1 VGVGPPRPGTRGLG
15 ARLRFWLA
23 YAAYLAG
30 FCLLLVYA
38 VFAMNRGRYRAT
50 QRPPTERLVPAPH
63 MSPGTARRLGFVGPA
78 RKGTFHGAAAVKAP
92 GTIRIGCFG
101 DSFTYGDE
109 VAEGLDFPSFLG
121 ALARR
126 SGRSDVEV
134 LNFGTSWY
142 GFHQA
147 YLMWQEVGRPMGLD
161 AVLIGPDCYRPE
173 RDTTF
178 GHAGAA
184 SPYYLHARYVL
195 DGDGVRLEEVE
206 GETYRERFD
215 AYYRFL
221 PRWRYLRFDS
231 NAPLVVAGLV
241 GASRVLPN
249 PFYYQY
255 RHRSRNGEAAETYA
269 RLLRLG
275 AAADPSTPVLLGQ
288 VNDAFRLPD
297 RSNLAVR
304 RLAPPETFPY
314 LAVTSHFGP
323 QGNEL
328 IARQYWALLRGESG
342 ADLPWIRFG
351 DLPAESLAPLPLTLE
366 GRLVAE
372 LNGRPVGELRD
383 QDDRGND
390 AGRTSLSG
398 AAALLILAPEGVDG
412 AWVALGAA
420 PREGSRVTVELETA
434 DGIRRVD
441 LGAPRPVGG
450 PSGVWRLPPGPLEV
464 APGGRIGLRT
474 ERDAGRAR
482 VMFQDVEILRG
493 VAEPGR
499 TERQLELRAATG
511 RLKRLRA
518 LADGYVPLDGGAPR
532 GILALRAGGRRAPV
546 ASWYLEHRR
555 VELGAPPF
563 RVLP

>member
-1 VGVGPPRPGTRGLG
+1 MGVGPPRPGVRGLG

-23 YAAYLAG
+23 YAAYLTG
-30 FCLLLVYA
+30 FCLLVVYA
-38 VFAMNRGRYRAT
+38 VFAMNRGRYRAR
-50 QRPPTERLVPAPH
+50 QRPATERLVPAPH
-63 MSPGTARRLGFVGPA
+63 MSAETARRLGFVGPA
-78 RKGTFHGAAAVKAP
+78 RKGTFHGAARVKAP
-92 GTIRIGCFG
+92 GTVRIGCFG

-109 VAEGLDFPSFLG
+109 VAEGLDFPSLLG

-126 SGRSDVEV
+126 SGRPDVEV

-142 GFHQA
+142 GFHQS

-255 RHRSRNGEAAETYA
+255 RQRSRNGEAAETYA

-275 AAADPSTPVLLGQ
+275 AEADPSTPVLLGQ
-288 VNDAFRLPD
+288 VNDAFRAQGPP
-297 RSNLAVR
+297 NLAVR
-304 RLAPPETFPY
+304 RLAPPDSFPY
-314 LAVTSHFGP
+314 LAATSHFGP
-323 QGNEL
+323 QGNDL
-328 IARQYWALLRGESG
+328 VARQYWALLRGESG

-351 DLPAESLAPLPLTLE
+351 DLPAESWASRPLPFD
-366 GRLVAE
+366 GRVVAE
-372 LNGRPVGELRD
+372 LDGRAVGELRD
-383 QDDRGND
+383 LDEKGYD
-390 AGRTSLSG
+390 AGRTSLPG

-420 PREGSRVTVELETA
+420 PREGARVTVELDTA
-434 DGIRRVD
+434 DGVRRVD

-464 APGGRIGLRT
+464 TPGGRIGLGT
-474 ERDAGRAR
+474 EIEATRAR

-493 VAEPGR
+493 QAEPGH
-499 TERQLELRAATG
+499 TERRLELRAATG
-511 RLKRLRA
+511 RLRRLRA
-518 LADGYVPLDGGAPR
+518 LSDGYLPLQDGDLR
-532 GILALRAGGRRAPV
+532 GILALRTGGRRAPV
-546 ASWYLEHRR
+546 ASWYVEHRR